1 MHGDSYADDGLSR
14 PEGARCGCH
23 EDEAA
28 CEEDGAG
35 SSAPQQDLEI
45 HRLRVSALLAGPLPL
60 LAQCAPGIPCAG
72 NPGGIPPSAPN
83 SPYNNHAGD
92 YPTAGNSNAS
102 PRWRDS
108 WGAVAMDDDSG
119 AAGVAVNEESKSSA
133 NATAMK
139 QCSMNGSAHCKVI
152 ISYYNQ
158 CVSVAQ
164 QHNGGF
170 IIAAGRAEQADAD
183 RYTLSQCAKHG
194 TCEIV
199 YHACS
204 YAVRLQ

>member
-1 MHGDSYADDGLSR
+1 MPMMVYCGPKALDAVVTKMKQR
-14 PEGARCGCH
+14 ATKTARAHPLHNKTLKFIAFGF
-23 EDEAA
+23 
-28 CEEDGAG
+28 
-35 SSAPQQDLEI
+35 
-45 HRLRVSALLAGPLPL
+45 SALLAGPVPV

-119 AAGVAVNEESKSSA
+119 AAGVAVNEESKPSA

-204 YAVRLQ
+204 YAVRVQ